1 MSAGF
6 RIEEIKTRIR
16 MCKQASNRAP
26 PLVIVRSEVGA
37 RVLLLAARETGVLA
51 GGQGSEVYVLDSSW
65 KSQRIRS

>member
-16 MCKQASNRAP
+16 MCKQASNRA